1 MFFYSDCVDWC
12 YMRGIFGLRLFFFF
26 LVIVDRRENIYGWV
40 FDMLRGKNIFDFN
53 NLGLLYREIS
63 VEV

>member
-1 MFFYSDCVDWC
+1 
-12 YMRGIFGLRLFFFF
+12 MRGIFGLRLFFFF
-26 LVIVDRRENIYGWV
+26 LVIVYRRENIYGWV